1 LSSILSTRFWWRKRF
16 DIMSNIP
23 SKLID
28 SPAVGQAWFQH
39 WFIEMDFDVGKF
51 FGVCQHFG
59 MKAGLASTVR
69 DDSWWRT
76 A

>member
-1 LSSILSTRFWWRKRF
+1 LSGILSTRFWWRKRL

-39 WFIEMDFDVGKF
+39 WFIEIDFDVGKF
-51 FGVCQHFG
+51 SDV
-59 MKAGLASTVR
+59 
-69 DDSWWRT
+69 
-76 A
+76 